1 METYKWAYQ
10 PTPRDLQVVRKVK
23 SRKKCITYTGTK
35 DKTKATKRN
44 TFFLTNYKEFSFEA
58 VFRYSVLN

>member
-23 SRKKCITYTGTK
+23 NIKCITYTGTK
-35 DKTKATKRN
+35 DKTKATNRN
-44 TFFLTNYKEFSFEA
+44 TFLLTNYKEFSLKLFLGT
-58 VFRYSVLN
+58 VS